1 MNAVRRMSAKEARLA
16 AHKLASE
23 FLASTAKNSYVG
35 QLLEAAPDAT
45 RTDTV
50 GKVPRYWAVAVEWT
64 LNGNLVD
71 GPSVIRVDL
80 VEGGADWL

>member
-1 MNAVRRMSAKEARLA
+1 MSAKEARIA

-23 FLASTAKNSYVG
+23 FLANTAKNSYVG
-35 QLLEAAPDAT
+35 QLLEPVPDAT
-45 RTDTV
+45 LTDIV
-50 GKVPRYWAVAVEWT
+50 GKVPRHWAVAVEWT

-80 VEGGADWL
+80 VEGSADWL